1 MTTGDIC
8 RYLDQQIPQAL
19 QESYDNSGIQTGSYG
34 TPVESAL
41 LTIDVN
47 EMVIEEAIRERCNL
61 IISHHPLIFSPLR
74 KVTDANPQQRAVIL
88 AIKNDITIY
97 SAHTNLD
104 SVYGGVSFKMATK
117 LGLQNIEILAPV
129 GEKLVKLI
137 TFVPVSHIE
146 KVRQAVFEAGAG
158 NIGNYDSC
166 SYQSAGEGTFRG
178 NENSNPFAGSRGELH
193 TEKEIRLETV
203 FPSFITSRVIKA
215 LIASHPY
222 EEPAYDLVPLLN
234 KWSHAGMG
242 CTGILNNG
250 MEVKTFLDH
259 VKSTFSTPYLRY
271 SGPETGNIRSVALCG
286 GSGVALLRDAIAAG
300 VDAFVTGDIKYHQFQ
315 EAGNDILLI
324 DAGHFETEKYST
336 EIIYDLIIK
345 KFPNFALRFS
355 ETITNPINFY

>member
-8 RYLDQQIPQAL
+8 RYLDQQVPQAL

-34 TPVESAL
+34 TPATSAL

-47 EMVIEEAIRERCNL
+47 EMVIEEAITKGCNL
-61 IISHHPLIFSPLR
+61 VISHHPLIFSPLR
-74 KVTDANPQQRAVIL
+74 KITDTNPLQRALML

-104 SVYGGVSFKMATK
+104 SVYGGVSFKMAEK
-117 LGLQNIEILAPV
+117 LGLQHVEILAPV
-129 GEKLVKLI
+129 SEKLVKLI
-137 TFVPVSHIE
+137 TFVPLSHIE
-146 KVRQAVFEAGAG
+146 KVRRAVFEAGAG
-158 NIGNYDSC
+158 SIGNYDSC
-166 SYQSAGEGTFRG
+166 SFQSAGEGTFRG
-178 NENSNPFAGSRGELH
+178 NENSSPYTGTKGELH
-193 TEKEIRLETV
+193 TEEEIRLETI
-203 FPSFITSRVIKA
+203 FPSFITSGVIKA
-215 LIASHPY
+215 LIEAHPY

-234 KWSHAGMG
+234 KWNHAGMG
-242 CTGILNNG
+242 CAGTLVSGMATG
-250 MEVKTFLDH
+250 KFLDL

-271 SGPETGNIRSVALCG
+271 SGPETGNVKKVALCG
-286 GSGVALLRDAIAAG
+286 GSGVSLLSDAIAAG
-300 VDAFVTGDIKYHQFQ
+300 ADAFVTGDIKYHQFQ
-315 EAGNDILLI
+315 EAGKDILLI